1 MTILLLPRISKWIA
15 GQARRFFGIDQ
26 NPAWTGRSALVG
38 LGLSGVS
45 LVAIGAWLLTAQ
57 PHIGLGQWLSGGLF
71 GFGIFNI
78 LAVISRRLALPVINQ
93 LSFVGNLAAVVAF
106 YLFFSRFVVVSYTTD
121 TIVGTYMGVLKA
133 LQFQSPYSFTIKPL
147 MDQFGLTPSFYTPS
161 VNGSIDFHL
170 AYPSLSFLSVLP
182 FYVLGL
188 RDVRDTIFM
197 FHLLSI
203 IAIFGLAPARL
214 KSVSLAP
221 FAWFPYVIAAGWTD
235 SVWAFFL
242 VLTAFLWYRHRK
254 VSFVTFGLA
263 VAAKQL
269 AIIVAPFLL
278 IRLLRETPQSK
289 IRNTGTAA
297 ILILSGLLIPNLPFI
312 ITTPSAWWNDIV
324 APYLPN
330 ASPQVPGGIGLS
342 NILLDVGIAIPSSFF
357 LVLVLGASTV
367 LLYAYARHFTRLNS
381 LTFAFPI
388 LLFFFYSRSFPDY
401 MAYWL
406 FPLVL
411 DLCRLGRPSLKLA
424 LAARIRSIDWHLPTG
439 TFLRVFPRRRA
450 LAVLIVIVL
459 TVAFVATSEAY
470 VSQASSSNAEIQ
482 INNVMDPDSIG
493 AATMINI
500 TLKNTL
506 QTPVSP
512 TFFVKWYPLPYL
524 WTSNSTALLNS
535 GSRGSYIISAADGV
549 APIPRG
555 SAFHVIVYDK
565 LTSQLL
571 GESPSAKANVAAP
584 ALSNPGLK
592 WWTLDESL
600 GRKVPLGWKLSLFN
614 SHTTTSGIT
623 PLSTNGTSGVQMI
636 LNYAYTERGI
646 DGLALSQ
653 QISPVAT
660 SVSVHFNQS
669 FSTNPATKLIFAAS
683 VTDGTHTIFFIFSNQ
698 VTQQI
703 IMTYSTNITV
713 IIPTQKSEWNAIILS
728 PQSIWNARGWAIPP
742 QATLTLFLESEL
754 PGVYYVS
761 ITSVSPV

>member
-1 MTILLLPRISKWIA
+1 
-15 GQARRFFGIDQ
+15 
-26 NPAWTGRSALVG
+26 
-38 LGLSGVS
+38 
-45 LVAIGAWLLTAQ
+45 
-57 PHIGLGQWLSGGLF
+57 
-71 GFGIFNI
+71 
-78 LAVISRRLALPVINQ
+78 
-93 LSFVGNLAAVVAF
+93 
-106 YLFFSRFVVVSYTTD
+106 
-121 TIVGTYMGVLKA
+121 
-133 LQFQSPYSFTIKPL
+133 
-147 MDQFGLTPSFYTPS
+147 
-161 VNGSIDFHL
+161 
-170 AYPSLSFLSVLP
+170 
-182 FYVLGL
+182 
-188 RDVRDTIFM
+188 
-197 FHLLSI
+197 
-203 IAIFGLAPARL
+203 
-214 KSVSLAP
+214 
-221 FAWFPYVIAAGWTD
+221 
-235 SVWAFFL
+235 
-242 VLTAFLWYRHRK
+242 
-254 VSFVTFGLA
+254 
-263 VAAKQL
+263 
-269 AIIVAPFLL
+269 
-278 IRLLRETPQSK
+278 
-289 IRNTGTAA
+289 
-297 ILILSGLLIPNLPFI
+297 
-312 ITTPSAWWNDIV
+312 
-324 APYLPN
+324 
-330 ASPQVPGGIGLS
+330 
-342 NILLDVGIAIPSSFF
+342 
-357 LVLVLGASTV
+357 
-367 LLYAYARHFTRLNS
+367 
-381 LTFAFPI
+381 
-388 LLFFFYSRSFPDY
+388 
-401 MAYWL
+401 
-406 FPLVL
+406 
-411 DLCRLGRPSLKLA
+411 
-424 LAARIRSIDWHLPTG
+424 
-439 TFLRVFPRRRA
+439 
-450 LAVLIVIVL
+450 VIVL
-459 TVAFVATSEAY
+459 IVAFVATSEAY
-470 VSQASSSNAEIQ
+470 ASQASSSNAEIQ
-482 INNVMDPDSIG
+482 INKVMDPDGIG

-653 QISPVAT
+653 KISPVAT

-669 FSTNPATKLIFAAS
+669 FSTNLATKLIFAAS
-683 VTDGTHTIFFIFSNQ
+683 VTDGTHTIFFIFSDQ

-703 IMTYSTNITV
+703 IMPYSTNTTV
-713 IIPTQKSEWNAIILS
+713 IITTQKSQWNAIILS